1 MAGFLPETEVDHANG
16 DGLDNR
22 WDNLRL
28 ATHFQNMA
36 NTALR
41 SHSRNPYKGVSKVNA
56 RYRAK
61 IVANNQMHHLGYFDT
76 PEDAARAYNRAAR
89 EYFGEYACLNNV
101 PEPEE
106 V

>member
-1 MAGFLPETEVDHANG
+1 
-16 DGLDNR
+16 
-22 WDNLRL
+22 
-28 ATHFQNMA
+28 MA